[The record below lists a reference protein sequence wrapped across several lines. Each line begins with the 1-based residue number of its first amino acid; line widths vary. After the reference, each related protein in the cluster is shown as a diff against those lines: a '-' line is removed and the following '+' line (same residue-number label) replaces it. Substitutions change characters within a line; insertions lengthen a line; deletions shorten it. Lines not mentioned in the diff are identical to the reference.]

1 MSALPRIGISAG
13 DPSGISAEILSKAL
27 SQPQLQH
34 AFTPIV
40 FGDASLA
47 SVLPSHVELQAIT
60 HLPPEDRRPGCPSLA
75 GGKAQMAYID
85 AAIAAAKNKTLE
97 ALCTA
102 PVSKEA
108 ISRAGVDFVGHTEC
122 LAAAFEC
129 SVLML
134 MDGPKLRVALATNHL
149 PIAEVPQALKVD
161 TLVAQLQLLSSSLLA
176 LLGRP
181 ARLAMLALNPH
192 AGEGG
197 LRGDEEQRILIPAL
211 QQASRL
217 GLACEGP
224 FPADG
229 FFAKLSAQPFDAVL
243 AMYHDQG
250 LCVAKAI
257 DFENTVNVTLGLPLP
272 RTSPD
277 HGVAYDIAGK
287 NEANPLPMVQALL
300 RAACYAR
307 AFASTP
313 APSENTSWGTS
324 SSPAALLANPLPTR

>member
-1 MSALPRIGISAG
+1 MSSLPRIGISAG

-27 SQPQLQH
+27 SQPELKH
-34 AFTPIV
+34 VFTPVV

-47 SVLPSHVELQAIT
+47 PLLPPHVELRVVT
-60 HLPPEDRRPGCPSLA
+60 HLPPEDRKPGRPSLA
-75 GGKAQMAYID
+75 GGKAQMAYVD
-85 AAIAAAKNKTLE
+85 AAIAAAKDKNLE

-102 PVSKEA
+102 PVSKET
-108 ISRAGVDFVGHTEC
+108 ISRAGIEFVGHTEW

-149 PIAEVPQALKVD
+149 PMAEVPQALQVD
-161 TLVAQLQLLSSSLLA
+161 TLVAQLQLLSSSLSP
-176 LLGRP
+176 LLGHP

-197 LRGDEEQRILIPAL
+197 LRGNEEQRILIPAL
-211 QQASRL
+211 KKASLL

-229 FFAKLSAQPFDAVL
+229 FFASLSSQPFDAVL

-287 NEANPLPMVQALL
+287 NKANPRPMQQALL
-300 RAACYAR
+300 RAARYAQ
-307 AFASTP
+307 AFASSS
-313 APSENTSWGTS
+313 SEN
-324 SSPAALLANPLPTR
+324 SSPTTPLSTR

>member
-1 MSALPRIGISAG
+1 MSALLPRIGISAG

-27 SQPQLQH
+27 RLPELCC
-34 AFTPIV
+34 AFSPVV

-47 SVLPSHVELQAIT
+47 LVLPAHVELKAVT
-60 HLPPEDRRPGCPSLA
+60 CLPPEDRKPGAPSLA
-75 GGKAQMAYID
+75 GGKAQLAYID
-85 AAIAAAKNKTLE
+85 AAIAAAKDKTLQ

-108 ISRAGVDFVGHTEC
+108 ISRAGIAFVGHTEW
-122 LAAAFEC
+122 LAAAFGR

-134 MDGPKLRVALATNHL
+134 MDGPTLRVALATNHV
-149 PIAEVPQALKVD
+149 PIAQVPQALNVD
-161 TLVAQLQLLSSSLLA
+161 SLVAQLQLLSSSLLP

-197 LRGDEEQRILIPAL
+197 FCGDEEQRILLPAL
-211 QQASRL
+211 RRASSL
-217 GLACEGP
+217 GLCCEGP

-229 FFAKLSAQPFDAVL
+229 FFAKLSSQPFDAVL

-287 NEANPLPMVQALL
+287 NQANPRPMGQALL
-300 RAACYAR
+300 RAARYAQ
-307 AFASTP
+307 ALASP
-313 APSENTSWGTS
+313 FGAPPPSHHACT
-324 SSPAALLANPLPTR
+324 L

>member
-1 MSALPRIGISAG
+1 LSTLPRVGISAG

-27 SQPQLQH
+27 SQPELNQV
-34 AFTPIV
+34 FTPIV

-47 SVLPSHVELQAIT
+47 SLLPAHVELQTIT
-60 HLPPEDRRPGCPSLA
+60 RLPPKDRKPGSPSLA
-75 GGKAQMAYID
+75 GGKAQLAYVN
-85 AAIAAAKNKTLE
+85 AAIAAAKDKTLE

-102 PVSKEA
+102 PVSKET
-108 ISRAGVDFVGHTEC
+108 ISRAGIDFVGHTEW
-122 LAAAFEC
+122 LAAAFGRP
-129 SVLML
+129 VLML

-149 PIAEVPQALKVD
+149 PLAEVPQALSVEG
-161 TLVAQLQLLSSSLLA
+161 LVAQLQLLSSSLSL
-176 LLGRP
+176 LLGYP

-197 LRGDEEQRILIPAL
+197 LRGDEEQRILTPAL
-211 QQASRL
+211 RQAKRL
-217 GLACEGP
+217 GLICEGP

-229 FFAKLSAQPFDAVL
+229 FFANLSAQPFDAVL

-287 NEANPLPMVQALL
+287 NKANPRPMAQALL
-300 RAACYAR
+300 RAARYAQ
-307 AFASTP
+307 AFTASLSVSP
-313 APSENTSWGTS
+313 PS
-324 SSPAALLANPLPTR
+324 TR

>member
-1 MSALPRIGISAG
+1 
-13 DPSGISAEILSKAL
+13 
-27 SQPQLQH
+27 
-34 AFTPIV
+34 V
-40 FGDASLA
+40 
-47 SVLPSHVELQAIT
+47 
-60 HLPPEDRRPGCPSLA
+60 
-75 GGKAQMAYID
+75 D
-85 AAIAAAKNKTLE
+85 AAIAAAKDKTLE

-108 ISRAGVDFVGHTEC
+108 ILRSGVDFVGHTEW
-122 LAAAFEC
+122 LATAFGC

-134 MDGPKLRVALATNHL
+134 MDGPQLRVALATNHL
-149 PIAEVPQALKVD
+149 PIAQVPQALGVD
-161 TLVAQLQLLSSSLLA
+161 TLVAQLQLLSSSLSP
-176 LLGRP
+176 LLGHP

-197 LRGDEEQRILIPAL
+197 LRGEEEQRILIPAL
-211 QQASRL
+211 CQATRL
-217 GLACEGP
+217 GLLCEGP

-287 NEANPLPMVQALL
+287 NKANPAPMAQALL
-300 RAACYAR
+300 RAARYAR
-307 AFASTP
+307 AFA
-313 APSENTSWGTS
+313 
-324 SSPAALLANPLPTR
+324 AALLSVTSLPMGPLSTR

>member
-1 MSALPRIGISAG
+1 MSRLPRIGISAG
-13 DPSGISAEILSKAL
+13 DPSGISAEVLSKAL
-27 SQPQLQH
+27 LHSELRQAL
-34 AFTPIV
+34 TPVV

-47 SVLPSHVELQAIT
+47 SLLPKEIELHAIS
-60 HLPPEDRRPGCPSLA
+60 HLPPEDRKPGCPSLA
-75 GGKAQMAYID
+75 GGRAQLDYVN
-85 AAIAAAKNKTLE
+85 AAIAAAKAKSLE

-108 ISRAGVDFVGHTEC
+108 ILRTGVEFVGHTEW
-122 LAAAFEC
+122 LAEAFGC

-149 PIAEVPQALKVD
+149 PIAQVPQALNVEGL
-161 TLVAQLQLLSSSLLA
+161 TAQLQLLSSTLSA
-176 LLGRP
+176 LLGRT

-197 LRGDEEQRILIPAL
+197 LRGDEEQRILLPAL
-211 QQASRL
+211 KKASSL
-217 GLACEGP
+217 GLFCKGP

-229 FFAKLSAQPFDAVL
+229 FFASLAAQPFDAVL

-250 LCVAKAI
+250 LCVAKAL

-277 HGVAYDIAGK
+277 HGVAYDIAGQNK
-287 NEANPLPMVQALL
+287 ANPHPMVQALL
-300 RAACYAR
+300 RAARYAK
-307 AFASTP
+307 AFAFSTP
-313 APSENTSWGTS
+313 GK
-324 SSPAALLANPLPTR
+324 

>member
-13 DPSGISAEILSKAL
+13 DPSGIGAEILSKAL
-27 SQPQLQH
+27 AQPELQQ
-34 AFTPIV
+34 TLKPVV

-47 SVLPSHVELQAIT
+47 PLLPGYVELHT
-60 HLPPEDRRPGCPSLA
+60 LSRLPPGDRKPGAPSVA
-75 GGKAQMAYID
+75 GGKAQLAYVE

-102 PVSKEA
+102 PVSKES
-108 ISRAGVDFVGHTEC
+108 IVRAGIAFVGHTEW

-129 SVLML
+129 PVLML
-134 MDGPKLRVALATNHL
+134 MDGPKLRVALATNHV
-149 PIAEVPQALKVD
+149 PIAEVAQALKVE
-161 TLVAQLQLLSSSLLA
+161 TLVAQLQLLSSNLQA

-197 LRGDEEQRILIPAL
+197 LRGEEEQRTLIPAL
-211 QQASRL
+211 EQASRL
-217 GLACEGP
+217 GLSCEGP
-224 FPADG
+224 FPADS
-229 FFAKLSAQPFDAVL
+229 FFAKLAAQPFDAVL

-277 HGVAYDIAGK
+277 HGVAYDIAGH
-287 NEANPLPMVQALL
+287 NQANPRPMLQALL
-300 RAACYAR
+300 RAARYAK
-307 AFASTP
+307 ALASP
-313 APSENTSWGTS
+313 PSAT
-324 SSPAALLANPLPTR
+324 LLSGS